1 MTEQEWL
8 ASTDPAGMLN
18 VFAVNS
24 SCGAIDSSG
33 GRFFPKTSLRKL
45 RLFACACAR
54 QVWEQ
59 LTDDAPCGRC
69 KGEGSVS
76 GGPGGQV
83 VGMEPRRKCLICSGT
98 GRINRSR
105 RAVEVA
111 ERYADGLATR
121 DEFLRASMDAV
132 LARQQSP
139 FCPWNEQTP
148 DQDKDMAALAV
159 CNLFQEVAA
168 NAAAETGRLAQF
180 DKPAQVA
187 LLRCIAGNPWRPVTL
202 PKVLLYKG
210 ACRSCAGSGEDQ
222 RESTYGDCPVC
233 GGTGNEEEGYCPWL
247 THNDGAVAKL
257 ARIAY
262 EQRDWS
268 LLPLIADAMEEAG
281 CSSEAKCLA
290 CYGTDRLDA
299 DPPMRGT
306 IECRACEPWGSG
318 KRGTNPILAH
328 LRGQDVFQH
337 LKFTRTIFA
346 GKCPHCGGRQWESG
360 EYNTCHTC
368 MVSHLAGDREVVAV
382 PQGLHARGCHV
393 IDALLGLS

>member
-1 MTEQEWL
+1 MTEAEWL
-8 ASTDPAGMLN
+8 ASDDPVRMLN
-18 VFAVNS
+18 HFRREWDKGQTYYEIS
-24 SCGAIDSSG
+24 
-33 GRFFPKTSLRKL
+33 PRKL
-45 RLFACACAR
+45 RLFAVACCR
-54 QVWEQ
+54 QPEVWDRLVDEV
-59 LTDDAPCGRC
+59 LCRRC
-69 KGEGSVS
+69 DGTGEVVEGTSRSWPPQVS
-76 GGPGGQV
+76 SDCPN
-83 VGMEPRRKCLICSGT
+83 CSGT

-105 RAVEVA
+105 RAVETA

-281 CSSEAKCLA
+281 CPGEIDCDCLA
-290 CYGTDRLDA
+290 DWCN
-299 DPPMRGT
+299 
-306 IECRACEPWGSG
+306 G
-318 KRGTNPILAH
+318 KKPNPTLAH
-328 LRGQDVFQH
+328 LRG
-337 LKFTRTIFA
+337 
-346 GKCPHCGGRQWESG
+346 SG
-360 EYNTCHTC
+360 
-368 MVSHLAGDREVVAV
+368 
-382 PQGLHARGCHV
+382 PHARGCHV